1 MIEAESLAKQFDI
14 FWAVK
19 NVSFSVQAGEVL
31 ALLGQNGAGKTT
43 TIRMLNALLRPT
55 RGRARVMGYD
65 TVEQP
70 QEVRRHVGMLTEQH
84 SLYLRMN
91 GYEYL
96 EFYARLYGVQDA
108 VERRK
113 RIEAL
118 LEYFGLAQVAKK
130 RCGEYS
136 KGMRQKLSL
145 ARALIHDPLVL
156 LLDEPTSAMD
166 PESANLVRQEIL
178 RLRSNRRAILISTHN
193 LTEAEMLADRIAV
206 IAEGQI
212 LAIGTPQEIKRQ
224 MFGAPEFRIRFQKP
238 WEGPLPTFPSQ
249 IEVLERTPTIWHLR
263 ISEPEEVLPFVWRA
277 FLELSAPLLT
287 LEEVPHTLEEAYLAI
302 MARARERGEMQ

>member
-1 MIEAESLAKQFDI
+1 MIEAESLAKQFDT

-43 TIRMLNALLRPT
+43 TIRMLNGLLRPT
-55 RGRARVMGYD
+55 RGRARVMGYN

-113 RIEAL
+113 RIETL

-145 ARALIHDPLVL
+145 ARALIHDPPVL

-206 IAEGQI
+206 IADGQI

-224 MFGAPEFRIRFQKP
+224 VFGAPEFRIRFQKP
-238 WEGPLPTFPSQ
+238 WEGSLPTFPPQ
-249 IEVLERTPTIWHLR
+249 VEVLERTPTIWHLR
-263 ISEPEEVLPFVWRA
+263 ISEPEEALPFVWRA
-277 FLELSAPLLT
+277 FLELNAPLLT
-287 LEEVPHTLEEAYLAI
+287 LEEVTHTLEEAYLAI
-302 MARARERGEMQ
+302 MARARERGEIQ

>member
-1 MIEAESLAKQFDI
+1 MIEAESLAKQFDA

-55 RGRARVMGYD
+55 QGRARVMGYD
-65 TVEQP
+65 TVEHP

-96 EFYARLYGVQDA
+96 EFYARLYGLQDA
-108 VERRK
+108 TERHK
-113 RIEAL
+113 RIESL
-118 LEYFGLAQVAKK
+118 LEYFGLIRDAHR

-145 ARALIHDPLVL
+145 ARALIHDPPAL

-206 IAEGQI
+206 IAEGRI

-224 MFGAPEFRIRFQKP
+224 VFGTPEFRARFQKP
-238 WEGPLPTFPSQ
+238 WEGPLPTFPPQ
-249 IEVLERTPTIWHLR
+249 VEVLERTPTLWHLR

-277 FLELSAPLLT
+277 FLEHGAPLLT
-287 LEEVPHTLEEAYLAI
+287 LEEVSHTLEEAYLGI
-302 MARARERGEMQ
+302 MSRARERGEIQ